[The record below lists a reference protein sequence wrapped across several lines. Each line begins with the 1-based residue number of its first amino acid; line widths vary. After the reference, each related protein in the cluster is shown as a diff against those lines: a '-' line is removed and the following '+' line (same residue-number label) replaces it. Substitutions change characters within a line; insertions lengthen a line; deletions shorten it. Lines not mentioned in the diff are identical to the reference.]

1 MFNNNNNSPKL
12 LSAKSI
18 QSHMFLRNS
27 SQVADSI
34 VAASPNSLQRKM
46 ENIYSLGNWI
56 MQLGI
61 FFIFNGF
68 CYELGTKY
76 NECQLLLEAHSQGD

>member
-1 MFNNNNNSPKL
+1 MFNTYNNSPKL

-34 VAASPNSLQRKM
+34 VAASPNSLQRKT
-46 ENIYSLGNWI
+46 ESITLVNKRLFSGWSVNTTGYS
-56 MQLGI
+56 MS
-61 FFIFNGF
+61 FYTVRFIV
-68 CYELGTKY
+68 
-76 NECQLLLEAHSQGD
+76 

>member
-1 MFNNNNNSPKL
+1 
-12 LSAKSI
+12 
-18 QSHMFLRNS
+18 
-27 SQVADSI
+27 
-34 VAASPNSLQRKM
+34 
-46 ENIYSLGNWI
+46 